1 MGFNVGNNKA
11 TVSEIY
17 AKVTKFCKRIVVNL
31 NVEVLNKIMLDNED
45 TAIIILLCIKLLKT
59 TKVILLLLNSKTLR

>member
-1 MGFNVGNNKA
+1 MGNNKA

-17 AKVTKFCKRIVVNL
+17 AKVLNPATRIVSL

-45 TAIIILLCIKLLKT
+45 T
-59 TKVILLLLNSKTLR
+59 RHQ